1 MFRTP
6 SPRPERKR
14 SRSGSEEA
22 DSGSNSG
29 RSSPKRPRE
38 EAEVGVAR
46 GVAPHT
52 SWQPAEQAPW
62 QAGVEELFDT
72 NYGNKCLVVRYDT
85 PDTGILRIEGGTDD
99 IIFHVSQVSSRQ

>member
-6 SPRPERKR
+6 SPRRERKR
-14 SRSGSEEA
+14 SRSGSEEG
-22 DSGSNSG
+22 DSGSNTG

-38 EAEVGVAR
+38 EVGVAR

-99 IIFHVSQVSSRQ
+99 IIFHVSQVSQQ